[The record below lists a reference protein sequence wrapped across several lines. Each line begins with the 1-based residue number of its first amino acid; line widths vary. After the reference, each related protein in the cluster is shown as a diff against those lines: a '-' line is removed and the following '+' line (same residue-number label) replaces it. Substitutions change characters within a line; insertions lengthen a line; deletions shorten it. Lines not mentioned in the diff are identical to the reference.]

1 MSTPSKNQN
10 SPHSDHSEER
20 QHEPGQTAGS
30 PLKKRLSTKTI
41 IKLWLVVLVVVAL
54 IGYLTWDIIATGPL
68 MRFLTNRDELIASV
82 KSWGIFAPLLYILL
96 QIIQTVVAPIPG
108 QVVGSIGGFI
118 FGAWGVLWTSIGTV
132 LGCYIVF
139 KLSKRFG
146 RPFLEKIFKKSAIER
161 FDFII
166 NSKSASLVL
175 FLIYLLP
182 GFPDD
187 LVCYLAGLTTLPVRK
202 LMLILILGRLPVIIV
217 TNYLGAG
224 LTTNLSGVIA
234 ISIIAVILLG
244 IVIWQR
250 ERILVF
256 LKKHSDH
263 HPGDKLDKKS

>member
-1 MSTPSKNQN
+1 MPSK
-10 SPHSDHSEER
+10 SLDAV
-20 QHEPGQTAGS
+20 GQTAGS

-41 IKLWLVVLVVVAL
+41 VKLWLVIIVVIAL

-82 KSWGIFAPLLYILL
+82 KSWGIFAPLLFVLL
-96 QIIQTVVAPIPG
+96 QVLQTVVAPIPG

-118 FGAWGVLWTSIGTV
+118 FGPWGILWTSIGTL

-146 RPFLEKIFKKSAIER
+146 RPFLEKIFKKSAVDR

-166 NSKSASLVL
+166 NSKSASLIL

-187 LVCYLAGLTTLPVRK
+187 LICYIAGLTTLPVRK

-224 LTTNLSGVIA
+224 LTTNLSGVIT
-234 ISIIAVILLG
+234 ISIIAVVLLG
-244 IVIWQR
+244 IGIWQR
-250 ERILVF
+250 ERILSF
-256 LKKHSDH
+256 LKKHSGH
-263 HPGDKLDKKS
+263 HSDNEKDNQKKEK

>member
-1 MSTPSKNQN
+1 MQNKNN
-10 SPHSDHSEER
+10 KEDLGKTS
-20 QHEPGQTAGS
+20 GS
-30 PLKKRLSTKTI
+30 PVRARLSKKTVIKIWVAGVVI
-41 IKLWLVVLVVVAL
+41 ILLVS
-54 IGYLTWDIIATGPL
+54 YLAWDIIAGGPL

-82 KSWGIFAPLLYILL
+82 KSWGIFAPLLFIVL
-96 QIIQTVVAPIPG
+96 QVVQTVVAPIPG

-118 FGAWGVLWTSIGTV
+118 FGPWGILWTSIGTL

-139 KLSKRFG
+139 RLSKRFG

-166 NSKSASLVL
+166 NSKSASLIL

-187 LVCYLAGLTTLPVRK
+187 LICYIAGLTTLPVRK
-202 LMLILILGRLPVIIV
+202 LMILLILGRLPVIIV

-234 ISIIAVILLG
+234 MSIVAVILLG
-244 IVIWQR
+244 IGIWQR
-250 ERILVF
+250 ERILKF
-256 LKKHSDH
+256 LKKHSMNH
-263 HPGDKLDKKS
+263 SEKSEKD

>member
-1 MSTPSKNQN
+1 MPSKN
-10 SPHSDHSEER
+10 PDAV
-20 QHEPGQTAGS
+20 GQTTGS

-41 IKLWLVVLVVVAL
+41 VKLWLVIIVVIAL
-54 IGYLTWDIIATGPL
+54 IGYLTWDIVATGPL

-82 KSWGIFAPLLYILL
+82 KSWGIFAPLLFILL
-96 QIIQTVVAPIPG
+96 QVLQTVVAPIPG

-118 FGAWGVLWTSIGTV
+118 FGPWGILWTSIGTL

-146 RPFLEKIFKKSAIER
+146 RPFLEKIFKKSAVDR

-166 NSKSASLVL
+166 NSKSASLIL

-187 LVCYLAGLTTLPVRK
+187 LICYIAGLTTLPVRK

-224 LTTNLSGVIA
+224 LTTNLSGVIT
-234 ISIIAVILLG
+234 ISIIAVVLLG
-244 IVIWQR
+244 IGIWQR
-250 ERILVF
+250 ERILSF
-256 LKKHSDH
+256 LKKHSGYHSD
-263 HPGDKLDKKS
+263 DEKDDQKKEE